1 MPFFYTHTN
10 LIVKFVYLFNPLAR
24 KMYICV
30 MELLPLSFPLR
41 IRENIFLSVEGRH
54 HSFACLLFKFFSG
67 ISGY

>member
-30 MELLPLSFPLR
+30 MELLLRCFPLR
-41 IRENIFLSVEGRH
+41 ISEDIFLSVEGRH
-54 HSFACLLFKFFSG
+54 YSFASFLFKLFVAT
-67 ISGY
+67 